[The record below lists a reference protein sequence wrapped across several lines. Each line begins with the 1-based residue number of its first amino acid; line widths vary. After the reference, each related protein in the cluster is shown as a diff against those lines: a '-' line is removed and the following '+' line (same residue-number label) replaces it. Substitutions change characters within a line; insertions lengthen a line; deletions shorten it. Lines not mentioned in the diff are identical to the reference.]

1 MNLRT
6 FIASQEVLEAT
17 LGWLR
22 SPFSKKLYHFLLL
35 LSLLL
40 KGDLNFCFNVYLDQ
54 NHLKFYLPHFEFQLF
69 FQIDGFNHFLE
80 LLNLL
85 LLGVFHFFIVHF
97 FFFRRYYLVIKIF
110 TQVML
115 PYLLKNHHLLIEL
128 NLNQL
133 LLQSQIHLD
142 YPNFL
147 IIPHLLPHKL
157 PFTSTLFFHMLS
169 LLLITSKISIHSY

>member
-1 MNLRT
+1 MSKDLQKLLCLLIYSFLFVNLLLSFFVLALELFLRLFGRFAMNLRT

-110 TQVML
+110 T
-115 PYLLKNHHLLIEL
+115 
-128 NLNQL
+128 
-133 LLQSQIHLD
+133 
-142 YPNFL
+142 
-147 IIPHLLPHKL
+147 
-157 PFTSTLFFHMLS
+157 
-169 LLLITSKISIHSY
+169 